1 MTRPD
6 NPFAAAGAGAQYHQ
20 GRPYHHPRSIARIF
34 TMLGI
39 ETASRA
45 LDVACG
51 TGMSTVALADRV
63 DAVVGVDRSSDM
75 LAFAPR
81 ADRVNYAFSTA
92 EALPFED
99 ASFDGVTT
107 CSGVHW
113 FDQPRFFAECR
124 RVLRG
129 AGWIALYDH
138 YFLGEMVDVPEFAVW
153 TRELFKKYPLPARTP
168 QVGDPRS
175 EQPPGFTKVGD
186 EFFADDIEMTHD
198 GFVDYILSISNLVA
212 AAEGGIPRAELRD
225 EMRSTTAAF
234 FAGSQ
239 PSTVRF
245 LGSITCLRVA

>member
-1 MTRPD
+1 VTRPD
-6 NPFAAAGAGAQYHQ
+6 NPFAASGAGAQYHQ
-20 GRPYHHPRSIARIF
+20 GRPYHHPRSVGRIF

-51 TGMSTVALADRV
+51 TGMSTVALAERV
-63 DAVVGVDRSSDM
+63 DDVVGVDRSSDM

-81 ADRVNYAFSTA
+81 SDHVTYAFSTA
-92 EALPFED
+92 EALPF
-99 ASFDGVTT
+99 ARSSFDGVTT

-124 RVLRG
+124 RVLR
-129 AGWIALYDH
+129 ADGWVALYDH
-138 YFLGEMVDVPEFAVW
+138 YFLGEMVDVPEFAAW
-153 TRELFKKYPLPARTP
+153 TRGLFEKYPLPPRTP

-175 EQPPGFTKVGD
+175 EQPAGFIKVGD

-212 AAEGGIPRAELRD
+212 AAERETPRAELRT
-225 EMRSTTAAF
+225 ELTATTEHF
-234 FAGSQ
+234 FAGTDTSV
-239 PSTVRF
+239 VRF